1 MMVPFFCER
10 EREGQLRTLICHV
23 LLADGT
29 GRTPE
34 PGAVLLENGLIAEV
48 GYPSA
53 VTDCEV
59 VDCGGRGMLAP
70 GFIDAHGHSDLSGAA
85 SPPCFGKIAQGFT
98 TEISGNCGL
107 SPFPLT
113 EGNRGH
119 LSDLYRQYGIALDWT
134 DLNGYRDFLRHRGVK
149 MKLEPLCGHNTLRA
163 AVAGYAQQR
172 LSAVQREEMERLL
185 ETAMEQGA
193 LGLSS
198 GLLYTPGCFADREE
212 LASLL
217 RVVARHD
224 GVYATHLRS
233 EGAQLLESLAETFD
247 TVRAAGVRRV
257 QISHFKTAG
266 PANWAKLDAALKL
279 MERARRDGI
288 QVGCD
293 RYPYVESLTQLSVV
307 APEPWGSWDDSTL
320 SQWLADRGHEAEFLA
335 ALEAQGRDWSQVR
348 LASTAVAAYR
358 RSAGMPFTAIAAV
371 RGVGPERAVL
381 ELLREDAVGTMAAFR
396 GMSEENL
403 MRILALPECCC
414 GSDESARPA
423 DDSIGLSHPRG
434 FGSAPEFFRR
444 LTAAGMP
451 VGEVIR
457 KLTGLPAAR
466 FGLRD
471 RGLLR
476 RGLAADLVWLD
487 PERFRSGADFRTPHR
502 PAEGVL
508 GVWIDG
514 CRVYGEGVAV
524 PGR

>member
-1 MMVPFFCER
+1 M
-10 EREGQLRTLICHV
+10 RTLICHV

-34 PGAVLLENGLIAEV
+34 PGAVLLEDGLIAEV
-48 GYPSA
+48 GHPA
-53 VTDCEV
+53 AGADCEV

-85 SPPCFGKIAQGFT
+85 SPACFGKISQGFT

-113 EGNRGH
+113 ECNRAH
-119 LSDLYRQYGIALDWT
+119 LNDLYRQYGIALDWT
-134 DLNGYRDFLRHRGVK
+134 DLNGYRNLLQRRGVK
-149 MKLEPLCGHNTLRA
+149 MKLESLCGHNTLRA
-163 AVAGYAQQR
+163 AVAGYAQKR
-172 LSAVQREEMERLL
+172 LSVGQLAEMGRLL
-185 ETAMEQGA
+185 EEMMGQGA

-212 LASLL
+212 LVALL
-217 RVVARHD
+217 RVVARRD

-233 EGAQLLESLAETFD
+233 EGAQLLEALAETLD
-247 TVRAAGVRRV
+247 AARAAGVRRV

-266 PANWAKLDAALKL
+266 PSNWSKLDAALEL
-279 MERARRDGI
+279 MEQARHDGI

-307 APEPWGSWDDSTL
+307 APAPWETWDDTTL
-320 SQWLADRGHEAEFLA
+320 SRWLADRRNEAAFRT
-335 ALEAQGRDWSQVR
+335 ALTARKRDWSQVR
-348 LASTAVAAYR
+348 LASTGVSACR
-358 RSAGMPFTAIAAV
+358 RFAGMPFTEIAAV
-371 RGVGPERAVL
+371 RGDDPEAVVVD
-381 ELLREDAVGTMAAFR
+381 LLREDAAGTMAAFR

-414 GSDESARPA
+414 GSDESARPV

-434 FGSAPEFFRR
+434 FGSVPEFFRR

-476 RGLAADLVWLD
+476 RGMAADLVWLD
-487 PERFRSGADFRTPHR
+487 PERFRSGADFRNPHR

-514 CRVYGEGVAV
+514 CRVYGGTLD
-524 PGR
+524 GRRS